1 MQAVIIAVILSLQ
14 LESCIIIANI
24 QKYFRFHVKGRCH
37 KHPEGGEG
45 GSLYWIFNPSRIL
58 RKSLRLYFSSKKS
71 LRKSLR
77 LYFSSK
83 KSLRKSLRL
92 YFSSKKSLRKSL
104 RLYFS
109 SKRSLRKSLRVKI
122 YPLPSPIGYRGEN
135 SLIKYLT
142 TPDTKKYTSIKHP

>member
-14 LESCIIIANI
+14 LESCIIIANR

-37 KHPEGGEG
+37 KHPEGGGG
-45 GSLYWIFNPSRIL
+45 GSLYWIFNPSRI
-58 RKSLRLYFSSKKS
+58 
-71 LRKSLR
+71 
-77 LYFSSK
+77 
-83 KSLRKSLRL
+83 LRKSLRL

-122 YPLPSPIGYRGEN
+122 YPLASPTLEN
-135 SLIKYLT
+135 RYNLKKNSRVNFAERITL
-142 TPDTKKYTSIKHP
+142 DTKIRTVNF